1 MSSNQKAYVAIPMND
16 IVSSDNEDE
25 APTTTTITRS
35 KREPNRNDC
44 VMIPKLLFIGVV
56 VSLILVMAV
65 LVKARHGGCGM
76 RMRGSWVMMVH
87 RSPHPYGWNQVTHDS
102 TTYGE
107 DIVVLHLKDDF
118 STDESDNDDDIV
130 FEEEQEGTNMIDD
143 KVYGKEYHEE
153 DTAAVMIM
161 DAPSDF
167 TTDSQDIVVFADEGS
182 SLVDDEVVVEAVWY
196 AEEND
201 IPIDHDELD
210 EIQEG
215 DMLESIDDEEEEHVY
230 EAVDIPLQFFTD
242 SNEENVVDEIVNEW
256 KDDATQQDNQGN

>member
-44 VMIPKLLFIGVV
+44 VIPKLLFIGVA

-65 LVKARHGGCGM
+65 LVKERHGGCGM
-76 RMRGSWVMMVH
+76 MRGSWVMVH
-87 RSPHPYGWNQVTHDS
+87 RSPHPYGWNQVAHDS

-107 DIVVLHLKDDF
+107 DVVVLHLEDDF
-118 STDESDNDDDIV
+118 STDSSDNDDDIV
-130 FEEEQEGTNMIDD
+130 SEEEQEGTNMIDD
-143 KVYGKEYHEE
+143 KVYRQEYQQE

-167 TTDSQDIVVFADEGS
+167 TTDSQDIVVFEDEGS

-201 IPIDHDELD
+201 TPIDHDELD

-215 DMLESIDDEEEEHVY
+215 DVLESIDDEEEHVH

-256 KDDATQQDNQGN
+256 KDDATQEDNQGK